1 MIKYLGSKRRLVPVL
16 AQICRASGARTAL
29 DLFTGTTRVAQAF
42 KAQGVHV
49 TAADSAR
56 YAHAFARTYVDTDAA
71 TTDTAALQAA
81 VTHLNALPGKAGYV
95 HETFSRQARFFQPHN
110 AARIDAVRDA
120 LDSEYA
126 GSPLF
131 PILLTSLIEAADRVD
146 STTGV
151 QMAYVKQWAPRSFNA
166 LELRVPELL
175 DGPGRA
181 IQGDAAALAPVLGH
195 FDLAYLDPPYNQ
207 HRYFTNYHVWET
219 LVAWDAPEAYGVA
232 RKRVD
237 AREASTHSAFNSK
250 RTMPAALASVVQSVD
265 CGLLVLSYNDE
276 SWLDLEELEAM
287 CSIQSPRKGTGETD
301 PVGGTD
307 RASGTD
313 RTGGTERAD
322 VGRRAKRR
330 EVATLAFDSTRY
342 VGARIG
348 IFDPSGR
355 KVGRVSHLSN
365 QELLVI
371 AGEPALVR
379 RVVEAVRAAPAG
391 SALGVGGSDG
401 SAADVGAAMV
411 DRLQQAT

>member
-1 MIKYLGSKRRLVPVL
+1 MIKYIGSKRRLVPVL
-16 AQICRASGARTAL
+16 TRICQASGATTAL

-42 KAQGVHV
+42 KAQGVYV
-49 TAADSAR
+49 TAVDSAR
-56 YAHAFARTYVDTDAA
+56 YAHTFARTYIEADAA
-71 TTDTAALQAA
+71 ATDSAALRAA
-81 VTHLNALPGKAGYV
+81 VNHLNALPGRPGYV
-95 HETFSRQARFFQPHN
+95 TETFSHEARFFQPHN

-120 LDSEYA
+120 IDSEYA

-131 PILLTSLIEAADRVD
+131 PLLLTSLIEAADRVD

-151 QMAYVKQWAPRSFNA
+151 QMAYVKQWAPRSA
-166 LELRVPELL
+166 KPLELRVPELL

-181 IQGDAAALAPVLGH
+181 IQGDAVDLTAATASTSTSTSTSASEYRPPLGH

-232 RKRVD
+232 RKRLD
-237 AREASTHSAFNSK
+237 ARDPSTRSAFNSK
-250 RTMPAALASVVQSVD
+250 RTMPAALASVVESVD
-265 CGLLVLSYNDE
+265 CDLLVLSYNNE
-276 SWLDLEELEAM
+276 SWLGLEELEQM
-287 CSIQSPRKGTGETD
+287 CSSHGT
-301 PVGGTD
+301 
-307 RASGTD
+307 
-313 RTGGTERAD
+313 
-322 VGRRAKRR
+322 
-330 EVATLAFDSTRY
+330 VATLAFDSARY

-371 AGEPALVR
+371 AGEQALVR
-379 RVVEAVRAAPAG
+379 RVVEAAHAQAEATAATKAGVTAAAPDVVAAG
-391 SALGVGGSDG
+391 LA
-401 SAADVGAAMV
+401 